1 MKLNQLLQQNGT
13 FLAKLLT
20 TLTVQALI
28 TFGVMEFCRSRNIT
42 LGILP
47 LILCYILLLAL
58 LAVIMLASLPIYT
71 KFLIFTLVSII
82 IGATLSTNNVSDATI
97 KRAIWGAVGIFIAM
111 FLVGVCLTGMG
122 VDLSVIGII
131 LLILLVSLI
140 IGQLLMY
147 FYPVSDTASKVWIH
161 FGVILFGFYVIYDIN
176 IILQYRPF
184 GDDYVAS
191 SVNLYFDFI
200 NIFISLLKKK

>member
-13 FLAKLLT
+13 FLAKLLA

-47 LILCYILLLAL
+47 LILCFILLLAL

-147 FYPVSDTASKVWIH
+147 FYPVSDTVSKAWIH
-161 FGVILFGFYVIYDIN
+161 FGLILFGVYVIYDIN
-176 IILQYRPF
+176 VILKHRPF
-184 GDDYVAS
+184 GEDYVTS
-191 SVNLYFDFI
+191 RVNLYLDFI
-200 NIFISLLKKK
+200 NIFISLLKKN